1 MSRSGQTDK
10 DGGRPP
16 SPGRS
21 EPEQPGMTPLR
32 DVIQALFNGAH
43 RPFNPDD
50 ARIWQVWEDVVGP
63 AIARNAR
70 PSWIR
75 QGRLTVR
82 VSGPIW
88 LQELD
93 FAREGIREKLNAA
106 LGRQAVSRIEFRLGD
121 PGREP

>member
-1 MSRSGQTDK
+1 
-10 DGGRPP
+10 
-16 SPGRS
+16 
-21 EPEQPGMTPLR
+21 MTPLR